1 MINISMT
8 DKAITKEIGRRL
20 NSLRLKRNVSQSELA
35 ERAGLSLKAI
45 QNAENGD
52 SKLIT
57 YIKILRELD
66 SLDTLESFIPEVKI
80 SPMQVAKMAG
90 KVRERATGKRKKE

>member
-1 MINISMT
+1 VINFSMT
-8 DKAITKEIGRRL
+8 DKAITTEIGRRL
-20 NSLRLKRNVSQSELA
+20 NSLRLKRNVSQKELA
-35 ERAGLSLKAI
+35 ERSGLSLKAI
-45 QNAENGD
+45 HNAEKGE

-57 YIKILRELD
+57 YIKLLRELD

-90 KVRERATGKRKKE
+90 EERRRATGERKKE